1 MSKCAHALLRSGH
14 RILAHSCGAEAG
26 DILALCPSKD
36 AEACPSPSRIPF
48 EDLRNGSRPYLF
60 GGAQRPACR
69 NCHID
74 TLWANFC
81 QYKNS
86 GPVCYDW
93 DIDGLSREFV
103 ARCARHQRPPLAAML
118 RWVKGAAF
126 STFMRVAALLW
137 VAVFCR
143 LQRASPVLPELAT
156 HAFQGSFQGSSPYK
170 FEVYLLSN
178 ASKGRRRTHLR
189 AVRRRATWGRGS
201 CWS

>member
-1 MSKCAHALLRSGH
+1 MA
-14 RILAHSCGAEAG
+14 AG
-26 DILALCPSKD
+26 RACEVCK
-36 AEACPSPSRIPF
+36 ACPFHSRIQF

-103 ARCARHQRPPLAAML
+103 ARCALQQRPAPGAHAALPVHIWVHRFVLSTRYTACFLCLSQKGLGGAQHRQALRVARQLAAQHP
-118 RWVKGAAF
+118 
-126 STFMRVAALLW
+126 
-137 VAVFCR
+137 CR
-143 LQRASPVLPELAT
+143 PSP
-156 HAFQGSFQGSSPYK
+156 
-170 FEVYLLSN
+170 
-178 ASKGRRRTHLR
+178 
-189 AVRRRATWGRGS
+189 
-201 CWS
+201 

>member
-1 MSKCAHALLRSGH
+1 MA
-14 RILAHSCGAEAG
+14 AG
-26 DILALCPSKD
+26 RACEGRK
-36 AEACPSPSRIPF
+36 ACPCHSRIPF

-103 ARCARHQRPPLAAML
+103 ARCDKLQQRPPLAPML
-118 RWVKGAAF
+118 RCLCISGCTALPCPPATLPVFSAVLSQKGLGG
-126 STFMRVAALLW
+126 V
-137 VAVFCR
+137 
-143 LQRASPVLPELAT
+143 Q
-156 HAFQGSFQGSSPYK
+156 H
-170 FEVYLLSN
+170 
-178 ASKGRRRTHLR
+178 
-189 AVRRRATWGRGS
+189 
-201 CWS
+201 